1 MRGEY
6 PTTFLQHFSRA
17 GSPPLARGILLYVS
31 GYRRIHGIT
40 PACAGNT
47 AKSTINSAF
56 GRDHPRLRGEYLR
69 ELIPLS
75 AYQGSPPL
83 ARGIRPN
90 CYVMFS
96 RPRITPACAGN
107 TLLTTLRSSSVRD
120 HPRLRGEYLN
130 ACSKL
135 IPHWGSPPLARGI
148 LPYFNTCTTT
158 CGITPA
164 CAGNTLVLF

>member
-148 LPYFNTCTTT
+148 PFRK
-158 CGITPA
+158 
-164 CAGNTLVLF
+164 